1 MKRRALIKKMGIA
14 ASSLAVLPAWA
25 NSWTVDKL
33 NTGSGFLSVAE
44 LTRLTAVVDTI
55 LPANKD
61 GLGGLKVGVD
71 KFLDQLF
78 ARCYEPDVQENIRLQ
93 LEALDIAS
101 SKIYL
106 TKFEN
111 GNQEQRLALLGALE
125 KSESEPEKE
134 FFTLIKSET
143 IRGFRTSREVMTRYL
158 KYRVIPGNYHGCL
171 PVEIK

>member
-14 ASSLAVLPAWA
+14 AGSMVVLPAWA
-25 NSWTVDKL
+25 NNWTVENL
-33 NTGSGFLSVAE
+33 SSGRGFLSVAE
-44 LTRLTAVVDTI
+44 LPRLASVVDTI
-55 LPANKD
+55 LPAGHD

-106 TKFEN
+106 TKFES

-125 KSESEPEKE
+125 KSESEAEKE
-134 FFTLIKSET
+134 FFALIKSET

-158 KYRVIPGNYHGCL
+158 KYRVVPGNYHGCI